1 MFTNI
6 VIGKPI
12 VDVSV
17 LLSTNQQDWETSEKQ
32 NTLFTESRFLPQILK
47 EAGVV
52 KSTGE
57 VRRNKPEFVKTLDH
71 PDFIFVKWGK
81 KIITIVVGE

>member
-6 VIGKPI
+6 VIGKPS
-12 VDVSV
+12 VDASV

-57 VRRNKPEFVKTLDH
+57 VRRNKPEFVKTLDD
-71 PDFIFVKWGK
+71 PDFMFVKWGK